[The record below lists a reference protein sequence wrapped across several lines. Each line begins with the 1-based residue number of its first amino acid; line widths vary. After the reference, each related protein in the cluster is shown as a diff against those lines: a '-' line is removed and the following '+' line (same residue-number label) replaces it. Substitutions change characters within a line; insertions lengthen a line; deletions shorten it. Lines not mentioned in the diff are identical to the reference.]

1 MVHSP
6 GQTGDVITVELALL
20 LREAGL
26 SWHPE
31 PGDRFAIPEH
41 DLDGEVFVVSQMT
54 IDAVRVGASRVVR
67 FNGTT
72 EWALDSIDA
81 EEVVWLP
88 HEAQLRALLGASFRS
103 LSSAEDGY
111 VVEVGADH
119 GAVSRHVSRDAECAY
134 ALALLA
140 LLGR

>member
-1 MVHSP
+1 
-6 GQTGDVITVELALL
+6 VISEELALR
-20 LREAGL
+20 LRAAGL
-26 SWHPE
+26 AWEPE
-31 PGDRFAIPEH
+31 PGDRFHVPDR

-81 EEVVWLP
+81 DEVVWLP
-88 HEAQLRALLGASFRS
+88 HEAQLRALLGPAFLS
-103 LSSAEDGY
+103 LTSAEDGY
-111 VVEVGADH
+111 VVEVAGHH
-119 GAVSRHVSRDAECAY
+119 GTVSRHASRDAECAY

-140 LLGR
+140 LLER

>member
-1 MVHSP
+1 M
-6 GQTGDVITVELALL
+6 ITVDLALR

-26 SWHPE
+26 DWHPE

-41 DLDGEVFVVSQMT
+41 DLEGEVFVVSHMT
-54 IDAVRVGASRVVR
+54 IDAVQVGASRVVR

-88 HEAQLRALLGASFRS
+88 HEAQLRALLGPAFGS
-103 LSSAEDGY
+103 LRLDTENY
-111 VVEVGADH
+111 VVELQNGDGISKHLA
-119 GAVSRHVSRDAECAY
+119 GDAECAY
-134 ALALLA
+134 AVALLA
-140 LLGR
+140 LLER